1 MSGAIDVIGGVTYLQ
16 MSELTNQLALE
27 MEAASNAAGKG
38 ECNSILASDL
48 SSISAPVLPLS
59 VPSSLSPILSSLL
72 PSNTKDL
79 KIPISG
85 MPNAEKI
92 IAHTKSESVA
102 QPLPKVSKSEVSSA
116 EASKVAKAVVPVTAV
131 SMAVTES
138 AAIPIVAVVQHED
151 TNLSPAK
158 KVHGNDSSTENP
170 TISESEINDTLADVT
185 DGNKGYE
192 KKGRG
197 EGRGRGRAGRVAYTA
212 RSPIVSEPAE
222 VEGQSSS
229 TAQSSTDVS
238 TGYAGRGGI
247 GPSAGRYEGR
257 GEGRGGFEG
266 RGRTSDG
273 RGRGS
278 YEGRGEGRGGYEGR
292 GRTSDG
298 RGRGSYE
305 GRGEGRGGY
314 EGRGDSRG
322 RVLIASDQ
330 KEGVNVTDT
339 AVGASIPLA
348 DNSAH
353 ATSGG
358 PKVSPSPTTDNH
370 SDQVVIKSR
379 GLPSKKSDVLIPSPV
394 ANQSTGPTGGSKPVY
409 PPNATGGHRPNVAS
423 ENAPSS
429 QVQNRPAGNSS
440 APKQLTHN
448 PSTPSNSTYSSS
460 STYRGRGEGRGSYPN
475 MTSRGGRA
483 GSGSGPG
490 SSNSGR
496 GDSGSGT
503 GRGAPSRTLNP
514 LGNPQAPYGGVPAP
528 KIGVHLLSASSGPA
542 ANNSSGMS

>member
-38 ECNSILASDL
+38 EFNSILASDL

-212 RSPIVSEPAE
+212 RIPIVSEPAE

-257 GEGRGGFEG
+257 GEGRGGF
-266 RGRTSDG
+266 
-273 RGRGS
+273 
-278 YEGRGEGRGGYEGR
+278 EGR

-379 GLPSKKSDVLIPSPV
+379 GLPSKKSDVLVPSPV

-503 GRGAPSRTLNP
+503 GRGAPSRNLNP